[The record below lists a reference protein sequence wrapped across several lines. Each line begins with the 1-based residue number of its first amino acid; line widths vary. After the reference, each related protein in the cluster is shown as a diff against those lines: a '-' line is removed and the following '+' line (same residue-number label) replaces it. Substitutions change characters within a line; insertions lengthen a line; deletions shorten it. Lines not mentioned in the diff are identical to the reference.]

1 MDTGE
6 TDYVIHSPEIAED
19 SLRVEREEEESSYM
33 TMVTM
38 SRRPSH
44 QIVMGRTRPDSEE
57 EPIFHLEQTFHQ
69 DQEEERSGRVGVSR
83 RYRKANKH
91 RGDYCLLDMKKRSSS
106 FSSGTT
112 SNSRAWK
119 SITFNKK

>member
-6 TDYVIHSPEIAED
+6 TDYVIHSPEMAED
-19 SLRVEREEEESSYM
+19 RPRVEREEEGSYM
-33 TMVTM
+33 TM

-57 EPIFHLEQTFHQ
+57 EQIFHLEQTFHQ
-69 DQEEERSGRVGVSR
+69 DQEEERSGRAGVSR